1 MIYKYNNKIYNRV
14 KKTMCKI
21 KGGGYETKRQ

>member
-1 MIYKYNNKIYNRV
+1 MIYKYTNKVYNQV

-21 KGGGYETKRQ
+21 KGGVYETKRQ